1 MLTTFTLHVHN
12 FFRKFIAASVKHL
25 VRAEDDTSFRLTFLQ
40 PLTTACLTASKRKKA
55 AAQFSD
61 DNVLLEVINYIKN

>member
-1 MLTTFTLHVHN
+1 MHN
-12 FFRKFIAASVKHL
+12 FFRKFITASVKRL

-55 AAQFSD
+55 SAQFID
-61 DNVLLEVINYIKN
+61 DNVLLEVINYMKNIILSTF